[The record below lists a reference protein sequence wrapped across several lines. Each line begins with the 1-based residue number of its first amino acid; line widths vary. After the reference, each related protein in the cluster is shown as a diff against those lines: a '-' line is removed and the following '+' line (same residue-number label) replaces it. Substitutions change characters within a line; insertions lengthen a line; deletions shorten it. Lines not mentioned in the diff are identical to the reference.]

1 MFRLFP
7 LIALLL
13 AGTAPLAVPP
23 QEEFVSEERQRLRD
37 DFQGIGVEE
46 KTGEY
51 LDLSI
56 PFVDHHG
63 NEVTLA
69 DYVVGDVPLV
79 LTFVYH
85 DCPMLCSLVLDG
97 FSDVIRQSTLR
108 LGTGYRALAISFDPD
123 DSPFQSKG
131 AHERYAAYL
140 PDGFD
145 PESFVFLTG
154 SQDSIDRITEAAGFQ
169 YRWIE
174 ERQEYAHTATLVF
187 LSPEGLITRYL
198 YGITHAPTDFRA
210 TLVEAGQGTIG
221 TPLDQL
227 FLYCFVYDPQKGGYT
242 LQAIQAMKLGGM
254 LTFAGLLGG
263 LLVFWRRERKRQRAR
278 LAVAL

>member
-1 MFRLFP
+1 MFLFIP
-7 LIALLL
+7 LMTLLL
-13 AGTAPLAVPP
+13 TGTAPLAAPP

-37 DFQGIGVEE
+37 DFQGIGVED
-46 KTGEY
+46 KAGDY
-51 LDLSI
+51 LDLTI

-69 DYVVGDVPLV
+69 DYVTGDLPIV

-85 DCPMLCSLVLDG
+85 DCPMLCSLMLDG

-108 LGTGYRALAISFDPD
+108 LGTQYRALAISFDPAD
-123 DSPFQSKG
+123 RPHHSKG

-145 PESFVFLTG
+145 SEGFVFLTG
-154 SQDSIDRITEAAGFQ
+154 SQESINQITEATGFQ
-169 YRWIE
+169 YRWLE
-174 ERQEYAHTATLVF
+174 ERQEYAHTAMLVF
-187 LSPEGLITRYL
+187 LSPDGLITRYL
-198 YGITHAPTDFRA
+198 YGFKHSPTDFRA

-227 FLYCFVYDPQKGGYT
+227 FLYCFVYDPEAGGYAM
-242 LQAIQAMKLGGM
+242 QAFQVMKLGGM
-254 LTFAGLLGG
+254 LTLAGLLGG
-263 LLVFWRRERKRQRAR
+263 LLVFWRREKRRQQAT